1 MNIFM
6 KQTQSIQKT
15 TRSKLS
21 RLGLLMMAAIAVLV
35 LAACQ
40 KEEPSPPSRN
50 LFYEVQLVAV
60 SNDRPLPLPTSVSA
74 ADINVS
80 VSDDTLLSPD
90 LQATWSI
97 NWECMSEHCQF
108 DSCYGTATSHVRDT
122 LDNRWLEID
131 RRVDWNEGCGKPI
144 NWLTQVDR
152 YSGQERYPSGDA
164 LFQFWAG
171 AKLRTA
177 QQEITLPNERKVY
190 VWCTG
195 PTQAEVAEADG
206 WTSLYDGEVCYDV
219 RTGMLVYMSYIK
231 RWVFTGIYEGKSYE
245 RAFFGDS
252 ETYQQ
257 LLESTNAQL
266 SYVEEER

>member
-1 MNIFM
+1 MNVE
-6 KQTQSIQKT
+6 QPA
-15 TRSKLS
+15 SKLI
-21 RLGLLMMAAIAVLV
+21 RPHRTPIAI
-35 LAACQ
+35 LAALMLIVLLAGCQ
-40 KEEPSPPSRN
+40 NEEPSPPSRN
-50 LFYEVQLVAV
+50 IFYEVELVSV
-60 SNDRPLPLPTSVSA
+60 NNDHPLPMPTAVA
-74 ADINVS
+74 PEDINVS
-80 VSDDTLLSPD
+80 VADDTLLSPEM
-90 LQATWSI
+90 LARWSI
-97 NWECMSEHCQF
+97 NWDCMSDHCQF
-108 DSCYGTATSHVRDT
+108 DTCYGTAFSRVRDT

-152 YSGQERYPSGDA
+152 YTGQERYPSQDV

-171 AKLRTA
+171 AKVRTPE
-177 QQEITLPNERKVY
+177 QIITLPNERKVH

-195 PTQAEVAEADG
+195 PTQAEVVEEDG

-219 RTGMLVYMSYIK
+219 RTGMLVFMSYIK
-231 RWVFTGIYEGKSYE
+231 RWVFTGIYEGKTYE

-266 SYVEEER
+266 SYVEE